1 MAEKKTSYVNNPAG
15 GELHPVLLVRE
26 IFRKL
31 WAIVMV
37 AVIAASLAY
46 VGASLLYKPQYQT
59 RTTFVVSVRDGSST
73 VYSNLNAAK
82 SMASTFSE
90 VLNSDVLKKRIAAE
104 LGREKADGSISAE
117 VVGETNLLE
126 MRVTAESPRQ
136 AYNITKAILRNYE
149 ELASVV
155 LKNIT
160 LDVLQSPTVPTAPV
174 NSAGAMRYAKL
185 AAIAAALATALL
197 IGARAYMRD
206 TVKSVSAL
214 NVNCVSMN
222 LTK

>member
-1 MAEKKTSYVNNPAG
+1 MEEKKTSYVNNPAD

-90 VLNSDVLKKRIAAE
+90 VLNSDVLKKRIAPAE
-104 LGREKADGSISAE
+104 FTGA
-117 VVGETNLLE
+117 VGTVGLCRTSSVMFFKTTE
-126 MRVTAESPRQ
+126 
-136 AYNITKAILRNYE
+136 
-149 ELASVV
+149 AS
-155 LKNIT
+155 
-160 LDVLQSPTVPTAPV
+160 S
-174 NSAGAMRYAKL
+174 S
-185 AAIAAALATALL
+185 
-197 IGARAYMRD
+197 
-206 TVKSVSAL
+206 
-214 NVNCVSMN
+214 
-222 LTK
+222 